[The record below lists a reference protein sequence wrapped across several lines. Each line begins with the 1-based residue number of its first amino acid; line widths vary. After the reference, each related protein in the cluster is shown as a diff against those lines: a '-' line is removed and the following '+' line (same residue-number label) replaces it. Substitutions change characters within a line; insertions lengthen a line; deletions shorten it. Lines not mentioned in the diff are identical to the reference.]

1 MRILCVPLGL
11 RPYLGPGPGPGPRT
25 CFRPQ
30 RVAGIRY
37 CVHDVDAADFA
48 DFADS
53 AGIRCFFKLVLICF
67 TYALSTPLLRMSYG
81 SIKY

>member
-1 MRILCVPLGL
+1 MQRLKRIYKAEIKLLFRLRQLGVVI
-11 RPYLGPGPGPGPRT
+11 P
-25 CFRPQ
+25 
-30 RVAGIRY
+30 
-37 CVHDVDAADFA
+37 ADFA